1 MRLLIQRIYQHDC
14 TVGLLN
20 CDRFRCFTLELPW
33 GMNKKNFSCVPEGTY
48 EAFKHES
55 PKNGSVIM
63 LKNVVGRS
71 GIQIHAGNYTSQI
84 EGCILVGDSLKD
96 INADGVIDVTNSKAT
111 LSKLLDLLPDTF
123 EVVIK

>member
-1 MRLLIQRIYQHDC
+1 MRLLIDRIYQPDC

-20 CDRFRCFTLELPW
+20 CDSFRCFTLELPW
-33 GMNKKNFSCVPEGTY
+33 GMNKKNFSCIPEGTY
-48 EAFKHES
+48 EAFKYES

-111 LSKLLDLLPDTF
+111 LNKLLDLLPDTF